1 MVRYSWHSVCKLLV
15 WFLSMGLICFANVV
29 SYPPSQII
37 NYVRKS
43 WIAERSIPLCIF
55 FSVFYLTAFA
65 SSPPIVS
72 AALVWASVVT
82 WVYVS
87 SVKPAE

>member
-1 MVRYSWHSVCKLLV
+1 MLRYLMWIPFVRYSAVKIC
-15 WFLSMGLICFANVV
+15 LSKKAIRKQNCRAV
-29 SYPPSQII
+29 S
-37 NYVRKS
+37 
-43 WIAERSIPLCIF
+43 AALHL
-55 FSVFYLTAFA
+55 SVFYLTAFA

-72 AALVWASVVT
+72 AALVCASVVT